1 MTLFLDP
8 NPPLLSPFTE
18 FYFLRT
24 HFVQADRGADTE
36 IYLLDLSCWCT
47 SLLCWTNANPYP
59 RHSQKAAMAQT
70 TPNMDMDVTRTRAQ
84 ASIWCVELAWRLA
97 PYFGGGGTE

>member
-1 MTLFLDP
+1 
-8 NPPLLSPFTE
+8 
-18 FYFLRT
+18 
-24 HFVQADRGADTE
+24 
-36 IYLLDLSCWCT
+36 
-47 SLLCWTNANPYP
+47 
-59 RHSQKAAMAQT
+59 MAQT